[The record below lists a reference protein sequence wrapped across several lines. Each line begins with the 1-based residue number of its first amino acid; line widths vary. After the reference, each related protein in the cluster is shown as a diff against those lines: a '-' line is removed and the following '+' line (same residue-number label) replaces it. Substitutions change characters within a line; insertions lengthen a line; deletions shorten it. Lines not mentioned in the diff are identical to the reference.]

1 MHMNNKSHICRLY
14 NVHAL
19 NYYVLYILTK
29 MDNIEHFAEVK
40 CIRAGSISKTLLGD
54 GEVLMAFV
62 GKKRLLRDSWRRE
75 QRRGARRG
83 GIA

>member
-1 MHMNNKSHICRLY
+1 
-14 NVHAL
+14 
-19 NYYVLYILTK
+19 

-83 GIA
+83 GGLHEKGRVGGSVYSRCLSRDRPAF